1 MDLDREKAI
10 RKYFDKRIKV
20 FKKEILKLA
29 IEHDHPFIDAYLKG
43 VIIDM
48 EQDIGWNRADMRECE
63 RQFISFL

>member
-1 MDLDREKAI
+1 MDSEREKEI
-10 RKYFDKRIKV
+10 KKYFNKRIKE

-43 VIIDM
+43 VIINM

-63 RQFISFL
+63 RQFIYFL